1 MKSPRDACF
10 AGHMIIYILAIS
22 ALFFMDR
29 EAAASIYGAFG
40 WLSFQA
46 VRRVLPRLLRAAKAE
61 VSHLEASQADG
72 TAETLRRARQRL
84 EAWADDGFLL
94 ADVNSPNAFV
104 TPVLPRVLFVHRGVF
119 QVQRLMAPDTL
130 EVGKEVYVHRE
141 GWQRAKLLAEKG
153 AAWNALLEDASEALV
168 RQEERS
174 DLAALRCAFP
184 WFFSGF

>member
-1 MKSPRDACF
+1 M
-10 AGHMIIYILAIS
+10 
-22 ALFFMDR
+22 
-29 EAAASIYGAFG
+29 
-40 WLSFQA
+40 
-46 VRRVLPRLLRAAKAE
+46 LPRLLRAAKAE
-61 VSHLEASQADG
+61 VSHLEASPSADG

-119 QVQRLMAPDTL
+119 QVQRLQAPDTL

-141 GWQRAKLLAEKG
+141 GWQRAKLLADKG

-168 RQEERS
+168 RQEERW
-174 DLAALRCAFP
+174 DLALRGAFP
-184 WFFSGF
+184 WVFTGF